1 MKNRYSIWIL
11 SVVLCFFVF
20 SGVAMAASASEKT
33 VRLTNAWPCYIDPA
47 IAADF
52 ASSVSVANLY
62 DTLVFPTHDG
72 EVIPH
77 LAESWTIS
85 EDGLTYVFKLR
96 SGVKFHDG
104 SDLKAEDVK
113 FSMDRLLA
121 IGQGYSYIFK
131 PVIDS
136 VEANDDY
143 TVTFKLKKTFG
154 PFLYSLVRLY
164 VLNKDLVMANI
175 EQNDEYGD
183 LGDYGKRWLLTNDAG
198 SGPYQV
204 QEMKLEEYLHAVR
217 FADYWKPFDPNAP
230 DSFRNIGITETATV
244 RTLIQKR
251 ELEISDFRQPAEFY
265 DNVSKVDGINVAK
278 LFGGSTLF
286 TMMHTKK
293 APTDDVHFRKAL
305 AYSIDYDAVANH
317 IFPGSHQCQGP
328 VSFILP
334 GHNPNVFQYKRDLEK
349 AKEELAL
356 SPYADKLDEYPV
368 DLIWCAE
375 VPDEEKVAL
384 LIQANAADIGI
395 QVNVIKNPWMKIIE
409 EVATPE
415 TTASMYL
422 IFVSPHYAEAG
433 SMIQSK
439 YHSSSAGTWEQS
451 EWLQDEQLDNM
462 IEDAIDTIDKD
473 ARFEKYGKIQEY
485 IVDLCPSLFLIDQPE
500 NYAFQDAY
508 IDWIPADRAER
519 GEKVNPVM
527 GYNQYMPEIK
537 VYPEKRDEL
546 MKK

>member
-1 MKNRYSIWIL
+1 
-11 SVVLCFFVF
+11 
-20 SGVAMAASASEKT
+20 
-33 VRLTNAWPCYIDPA
+33 
-47 IAADF
+47 
-52 ASSVSVANLY
+52 
-62 DTLVFPTHDG
+62 
-72 EVIPH
+72 
-77 LAESWTIS
+77 
-85 EDGLTYVFKLR
+85 
-96 SGVKFHDG
+96 
-104 SDLKAEDVK
+104 
-113 FSMDRLLA
+113 
-121 IGQGYSYIFK
+121 
-131 PVIDS
+131 
-136 VEANDDY
+136 
-143 TVTFKLKKTFG
+143 
-154 PFLYSLVRLY
+154 
-164 VLNKDLVMANI
+164 MANI

-230 DSFRNIGITETATV
+230 DSFRNIGTTETATV

-451 EWLQDEQLDNM
+451 EWLQDEQLDSM

-546 MKK
+546 VK

>member
-1 MKNRYSIWIL
+1 MKNRYSIGIL
-11 SVVLCFFVF
+11 LLVLGCFVF
-20 SGVAMAASASEKT
+20 SGVALAASEKT

-104 SDLKAEDVK
+104 SELIAEDVK

-131 PVIDS
+131 PVIET

-164 VLNKDLVMANI
+164 VLNKDQVMANL
-175 EQNDEYGD
+175 EQNGEYGE

-204 QEMKLEEYLHAVR
+204 QEMKLEEYLHAIR
-217 FADYWKPFDPNAP
+217 FSDYWKPFDPNAP
-230 DSFRNIGITETATV
+230 DSFRNIGTTETATV

-265 DNVSKVDGINVAK
+265 ENVSKLNGINIAK

-293 APTDDVHFRKAL
+293 APTDDIHFRKAL
-305 AYSIDYDAVANH
+305 AYSIDYDAIANQ

-334 GHNPNVFQYKRDLEK
+334 GHKPNVFQYKRDLEK

-356 SPYADKLDEYPV
+356 SPYADKLEEYPV

-439 YHSSSAGTWEQS
+439 YHSTSSGTWEQA
-451 EWLQDEQLDNM
+451 EWLQDEQLDKM

-473 ARFEKYGKIQEY
+473 ARFEKYGQIQEY

-500 NYAFQDAY
+500 NYAYQDAY
-508 IDWIPADRAER
+508 IDWIPAERAER

-527 GYNQYMPEIK
+527 GYNQYMPDIK

-546 MKK
+546 LK

>member
-1 MKNRYSIWIL
+1 MKNRYSIGIL
-11 SVVLCFFVF
+11 LLVLGCFVF
-20 SGVAMAASASEKT
+20 SGVALAASEKT

-72 EVIPH
+72 EVVPH

-104 SDLKAEDVK
+104 SELKAEDVK

-164 VLNKDLVMANI
+164 VLNKDLTMANL
-175 EQNDEYGD
+175 EQNDEFGE

-230 DSFRNIGITETATV
+230 DSFRNIGTTETATV

-265 DNVSKVDGINVAK
+265 ENVSKLNGINIAK

-293 APTDDVHFRKAL
+293 APTDDIHFRKAL
-305 AYSIDYDAVANH
+305 AYSIDYDAIANQ

-334 GHNPNVFQYKRDLEK
+334 GHKPNVFQYKRDLEK

-356 SPYADKLDEYPV
+356 SPYADKLEEYPV

-439 YHSSSAGTWEQS
+439 YHSTSSGTWEQA
-451 EWLQDEQLDNM
+451 EWLQDEQLDKM

-473 ARFEKYGKIQEY
+473 ARFEKYGQIQEY

-500 NYAFQDAY
+500 NYAYQDAY
-508 IDWIPADRAER
+508 IDWIPAERAER

-527 GYNQYMPEIK
+527 GYNQYMPDIK

-546 MKK
+546 LK

>member
-33 VRLTNAWPCYIDPA
+33 VVTNAWPCYIDPA

-230 DSFRNIGITETATV
+230 DSFRNIGTTETATV

-546 MKK
+546 VK

>member
-1 MKNRYSIWIL
+1 
-11 SVVLCFFVF
+11 
-20 SGVAMAASASEKT
+20 
-33 VRLTNAWPCYIDPA
+33 
-47 IAADF
+47 
-52 ASSVSVANLY
+52 
-62 DTLVFPTHDG
+62 
-72 EVIPH
+72 
-77 LAESWTIS
+77 
-85 EDGLTYVFKLR
+85 
-96 SGVKFHDG
+96 
-104 SDLKAEDVK
+104 
-113 FSMDRLLA
+113 
-121 IGQGYSYIFK
+121 
-131 PVIDS
+131 
-136 VEANDDY
+136 
-143 TVTFKLKKTFG
+143 
-154 PFLYSLVRLY
+154 
-164 VLNKDLVMANI
+164 
-175 EQNDEYGD
+175 
-183 LGDYGKRWLLTNDAG
+183 
-198 SGPYQV
+198 
-204 QEMKLEEYLHAVR
+204 MKLEEYLHAVR

-230 DSFRNIGITETATV
+230 DSFRNIGTTETATV

-356 SPYADKLDEYPV
+356 SHYADKLDEYPV

-451 EWLQDEQLDNM
+451 EWLQDEQLDSM

-546 MKK
+546 VK

>member
-20 SGVAMAASASEKT
+20 SGVAMASSASEKT

-230 DSFRNIGITETATV
+230 DSFRNIGTTETATV

-265 DNVSKVDGINVAK
+265 DNVSKVDGINVAS
-278 LFGGSTLF
+278 FS
-286 TMMHTKK
+286 
-293 APTDDVHFRKAL
+293 
-305 AYSIDYDAVANH
+305 VA
-317 IFPGSHQCQGP
+317 
-328 VSFILP
+328 
-334 GHNPNVFQYKRDLEK
+334 
-349 AKEELAL
+349 AL
-356 SPYADKLDEYPV
+356 SP
-368 DLIWCAE
+368 
-375 VPDEEKVAL
+375 
-384 LIQANAADIGI
+384 
-395 QVNVIKNPWMKIIE
+395 
-409 EVATPE
+409 
-415 TTASMYL
+415 
-422 IFVSPHYAEAG
+422 
-433 SMIQSK
+433 
-439 YHSSSAGTWEQS
+439 
-451 EWLQDEQLDNM
+451 
-462 IEDAIDTIDKD
+462 
-473 ARFEKYGKIQEY
+473 
-485 IVDLCPSLFLIDQPE
+485 
-500 NYAFQDAY
+500 
-508 IDWIPADRAER
+508 
-519 GEKVNPVM
+519 
-527 GYNQYMPEIK
+527 
-537 VYPEKRDEL
+537 
-546 MKK
+546 